1 VISGSVLLLRKI
13 WGDINLENA
22 EILCKICWIIFLSNT
37 GRLQRSF
44 AKVYARCKKQF
55 AISRFQNHII
65 HTLISSNMKTQSMIQ
80 KALIAIFPLTCTLL
94 AQAGI
99 TQENQRKLDDLAQ
112 MTTTLKQEGVTGFL
126 SKSSEQKWVAPKMYS
141 TWFIN
146 KLPDDPEGTKL
157 VETAKSSF
165 GLEMA
170 LQLTL
175 VAKIV
180 RETRDTAILETQMDV
195 LFATLTWLNT
205 ETAYSNMLL
214 QKRAD
219 DIASIAATMLMCDI
233 AYPMDKAENAM
244 KRFDDRSWGS
254 AERSRQVLFEESGG
268 KHFHAGLLGKTQ
280 EDLNQEFREGVS
292 LVLKLGS
299 IVNRSDLEI
308 FVEEVFRK
316 GEAMGDLDNTW
327 MKRRHI
333 GFGGSV
339 NLENLAQL
347 HEFRRRYGKFPT
359 KPVTIEPFK
368 GESNIKA
375 AFREISWENPYG
387 IGGADDIYEAY
398 LDGRLVDEVFRATD
412 RRFNPN
418 AK

>member
-1 VISGSVLLLRKI
+1 
-13 WGDINLENA
+13 
-22 EILCKICWIIFLSNT
+22 
-37 GRLQRSF
+37 
-44 AKVYARCKKQF
+44 
-55 AISRFQNHII
+55 
-65 HTLISSNMKTQSMIQ
+65 
-80 KALIAIFPLTCTLL
+80 
-94 AQAGI
+94 
-99 TQENQRKLDDLAQ
+99 
-112 MTTTLKQEGVTGFL
+112 MTTALKQEGITGFL

-141 TWFIN
+141 TWFID
-146 KLPDDPEGTKL
+146 KLPDDAEGTKL
-157 VETAKSSF
+157 VETAKSAF

-170 LQLTL
+170 RQFTP

-195 LFATLTWLNT
+195 LFAAIKWLGT

-233 AYPMDKAENAM
+233 AYPMDKAEKAM

-268 KHFHAGLLGKTQ
+268 KHFHAGHLGKTQ

-299 IVNRSDLEI
+299 IANRPDLEI
-308 FVEEVFRK
+308 FEEEVFRI
-316 GEAMGDLDNTW
+316 GEAIGDLDNTW

-333 GFGGSV
+333 YFGECGFGGSV
-339 NLENLAQL
+339 NLRNLAIL

-359 KPVTIEPFK
+359 KPVTIMPFK

-387 IGGADDIYEAY
+387 IGGAGDIFEAY